1 MRPSTYSVRSRF
13 RQITPFWDMPNVIM
27 TPHTASMTPDF
38 WDRLLDLLR
47 ENFIAFSLGQPML
60 NVIDKKKGY

>member
-1 MRPSTYSVRSRF
+1 
-13 RQITPFWDMPNVIM
+13 
-27 TPHTASMTPDF
+27 MTPDF

-60 NVIDKKKGY
+60 NVIDKKKDTENQKAGE